1 VNEATGAQGDRRRFR
16 EVIGRFATG
25 VTVVTTAG
33 PAGLTTNAVASLS
46 LEPVLLLA
54 CFDAGSRTLGA
65 VRANGRFAVNVLAAG
80 QDDIA
85 RRFATKEE
93 DKFVGVAH
101 RERHGVPILDDA
113 LAWLAC
119 EVRALHPGGD
129 HVIGV
134 GEVVAMDDRPGDP
147 LLFLGGRYAEIAS
160 ARGGPEARE
169 VGPAQR
175 SVEGGATPTGPL
187 TPPSPRAG

>member
-1 VNEATGAQGDRRRFR
+1 MSAQAERRRFR

-25 VTVVTTAG
+25 VAVVTTSG

-46 LEPVLLLA
+46 LEPVLMLA
-54 CFDAGSRTLGA
+54 CFDVGSRTLGA
-65 VRANGRFAVNVLAAG
+65 VRASGRFAVNILAAG
-80 QDDIA
+80 QEDIA
-85 RRFATKEE
+85 RRFATKGE
-93 DKFVGVAH
+93 DKFAGVAH
-101 RERHGVPILDDA
+101 SQRHGVPILDDA

-119 EVRALHPGGD
+119 EVRALHAGGD
-129 HVIGV
+129 HIIGV

-147 LLFLGGRYAEIAS
+147 LLFLGGRYAQIAS
-160 ARGGPEARE
+160 ARGGAEATE

-175 SVEGGATPTGPL
+175 AVEGEPPGAATL

>member
-1 VNEATGAQGDRRRFR
+1 MSDATPAQGRRRRFR
-16 EVIGRFATG
+16 EVMGRFATG
-25 VTVVTTAG
+25 VTVVTTTG

-65 VRANGRFAVNVLAAG
+65 VRASGRFAVNVLAAG
-80 QDDIA
+80 QDDLA
-85 RRFATKEE
+85 RRFATKDE
-93 DKFVGVAH
+93 DKFAGVPHA
-101 RERHGVPILDDA
+101 ERHGVPILDDA

-119 EVRALHPGGD
+119 EVRALHRGGD

-134 GEVVAMDDRPGDP
+134 GEVVAMDERPGDP
-147 LLFLGGRYAEIAS
+147 LLFLGGRYAEIAA
-160 ARGGPEARE
+160 ARQGPEATAM
-169 VGPAQR
+169 GPAQR
-175 SVEGGATPTGPL
+175 AVEGGPPQTGPL

>member
-1 VNEATGAQGDRRRFR
+1 VSEATAQARRGRFR

-33 PAGLTTNAVASLS
+33 PAGLTTNAVTSLS

-54 CFDAGSRTLGA
+54 CFDVGSRTLGA
-65 VRANGRFAVNVLAAG
+65 VRTSGRFAVNVLAAG

-85 RRFATKEE
+85 RRFATKDH
-93 DKFVGVAH
+93 DKFAGVSH
-101 RERHGVPILDDA
+101 RERGGVPILDGA

-119 EVRALHPGGD
+119 EVRELHPGGD

-147 LLFLGGRYAEIAS
+147 LLFLGGRYTEIAA
-160 ARGGPEARE
+160 ARGGPEATE

-175 SVEGGATPTGPL
+175 DVEGGPPETRGL
-187 TPPSPRAG
+187 RQPSPRAG